1 MFYNYNNIFVITN
14 EDSHSMSVVDCI
26 IGC

>member
-1 MFYNYNNIFVITN
+1 
-14 EDSHSMSVVDCI
+14 MSVVDCI